1 MVATRSRTSMGSSG
15 HGSLA
20 SGDGTDKGQVFHK
33 GVAISMWQ
41 NSGDDD
47 SNWTNF
53 IKSNFPFKALPFG
66 FNRFSGKHSVLQS
79 CPDTWNRYEEDVE
92 LAVKAGCN
100 ALRLSIEWARIEP
113 RKGQIDMDA
122 VARYHAM
129 LDAMEAAGVEPNAT
143 LHHFTHPQWFED
155 LGGFEK
161 AENIQHFVAW
171 SLKAVELFG
180 SRITFWATF
189 NEPTVSSS
197 SSNNSRKLATSVL
210 TMR

>member
-143 LHHFTHPQWFED
+143 LHHFTHPQV
-155 LGGFEK
+155 GSSSQP
-161 AENIQHFVAW
+161 ASQRPVT
-171 SLKAVELFG
+171 SLKPAAAVCA
-180 SRITFWATF
+180 RVA
-189 NEPTVSSS
+189 VS
-197 SSNNSRKLATSVL
+197 TIVQVWQ
-210 TMR
+210 TQ